1 MVAITITLITSYS
14 ILGSALALTKIFS
27 CMYINSYTSPT
38 FGGALGESSMS
49 QVKFK
54 LNLHKN
60 NWMDG
65 MFFGHYYK
73 WLNPF
78 GMPYCKLFQY

>member
-1 MVAITITLITSYS
+1 M
-14 ILGSALALTKIFS
+14 GPPQDKSALAITKIFS
-27 CMYINSYTSPT
+27 RRYTNPYTRPT
-38 FGGALGESSMS
+38 FGGSLGESSMS

-60 NWMDG
+60 DWMDG

-73 WLNPF
+73 WLNHF
-78 GMPYCKLFQY
+78 GMPYFKLFQY